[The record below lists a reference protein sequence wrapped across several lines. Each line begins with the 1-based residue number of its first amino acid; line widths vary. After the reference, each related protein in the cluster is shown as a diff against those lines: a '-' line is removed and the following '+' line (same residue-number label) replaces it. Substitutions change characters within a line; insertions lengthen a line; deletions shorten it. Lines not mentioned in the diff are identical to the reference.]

1 MERIGLT
8 VGKVIR
14 QLEKKKEDNPE
25 EKLKKYVTKKELRH
39 IKLCN
44 MKAGV
49 MTINV
54 DSSAWLYA
62 LSMKKRDLVNS
73 LRLKDMRLRIGEID

>member
-1 MERIGLT
+1 MT

-14 QLEKKKEDNPE
+14 QLEKKKQDNPE
-25 EKLKKYVTKKELRH
+25 VKLKKYLTKKELQH

-49 MTINV
+49 MSVNV

-62 LSMKKRDLVNS
+62 LNFRKRELIEK
-73 LRLKDMRLRIGEID
+73 LGLKDIRLRIGEID